1 MYVSV
6 YMKVDMTSEEAFRYL
21 RYVAVVLGVLT
32 AWAVYAKKYGKEIK
46 IAWIVYAIACFVA
59 GLL

>member
-1 MYVSV
+1 
-6 YMKVDMTSEEAFRYL
+6 MKVKMTSEEAFRYL
-21 RYVAVVLGVLT
+21 RYVAVALGLLT
-32 AWAVYAKKYGKEIK
+32 AWAIYAKKYGQEIK